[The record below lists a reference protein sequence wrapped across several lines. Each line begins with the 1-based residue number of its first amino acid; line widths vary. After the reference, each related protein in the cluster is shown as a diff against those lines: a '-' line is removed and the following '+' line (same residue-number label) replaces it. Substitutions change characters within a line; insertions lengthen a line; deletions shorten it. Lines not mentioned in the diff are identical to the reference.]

1 MRWCLVGALMGRTNV
16 QNQKPAPLSAP
27 LWSGHRW
34 PQTTEVGT
42 RGPTTA
48 QCAGTGGRQH
58 TNNNSKKV
66 ELAGSTH
73 TRKLATQKLLL
84 SAFSVSSN
92 RTVFRADPNIALGSP
107 HKWLSRHIAAASI
120 TTSTLRSNLFVV
132 VLFFLFPDS
141 AKHDFQRR
149 VAERAVVVS
158 LNFPL

>member
-1 MRWCLVGALMGRTNV
+1 MCKIKNPRPSLPPSGRATD
-16 QNQKPAPLSAP
+16 
-27 LWSGHRW
+27 GHR
-34 PQTTEVGT
+34 PY
-42 RGPTTA
+42 RGGDP
-48 QCAGTGGRQH
+48 G
-58 TNNNSKKV
+58 NNNSKKV

-132 VLFFLFPDS
+132 VLFFLSPDS

-158 LNFPL
+158 LN